1 MFITLRCL
9 TTGLP
14 ATTASELPTQ
24 PKIKLEDP
32 EKLKNVQEELDLLV
46 PCLKVLDLY
55 LDSEEYN
62 SLTAVNSELWE
73 LEDEIRLKE
82 QQKNFD
88 WDFITC
94 ARQIYMLND
103 KRAIIKR
110 KINLVTNSHVVEE
123 KSHKEI
129 E

>member
-1 MFITLRCL
+1 MKIDVSN
-9 TTGLP
+9 G
-14 ATTASELPTQ
+14 ELLD
-24 PKIKLEDP
+24 KISILEIKHQKLEDL
-32 EKLKNVQEELDLLV
+32 EKLKNVQEELDLLI

-55 LDSEEYN
+55 LDSEEYT
-62 SLTAVNSELWE
+62 SLTEVNSELWE

-82 QQKNFD
+82 QRKNFD

-103 KRAIIKR
+103 KRAMIKR

>member
-1 MFITLRCL
+1 MKIDVSN
-9 TTGLP
+9 G
-14 ATTASELPTQ
+14 ELLD
-24 PKIKLEDP
+24 KISILEIKHQKLEDP

>member
-1 MFITLRCL
+1 MKIDVSN
-9 TTGLP
+9 G
-14 ATTASELPTQ
+14 ELLD
-24 PKIKLEDP
+24 KISILEIKHQKLEDP
-32 EKLKNVQEELDLLV
+32 EKLKNVQEELDLLI

-94 ARQIYMLND
+94 ARKIYMLND